1 MYDNKNNS
9 ANVPNGS
16 SMAYLLFVANDNN
29 MMNIKYITPPLLK
42 TIIFLVYSFYIE
54 MEKKHDRGILK
65 NVNPERA
72 FPMISPI

>member
-42 TIIFLVYSFYIE
+42 TIIFFSLLILYRDG
-54 MEKKHDRGILK
+54 KKS
-65 NVNPERA
+65 
-72 FPMISPI
+72 MIGAY

>member
-42 TIIFLVYSFYIE
+42 TIIFFSLPQI
-54 MEKKHDRGILK
+54 R
-65 NVNPERA
+65 N
-72 FPMISPI
+72 

>member
-42 TIIFLVYSFYIE
+42 TIIFFSLLILYNTSVNFYRKI
-54 MEKKHDRGILK
+54 K
-65 NVNPERA
+65 
-72 FPMISPI
+72 S

>member
-42 TIIFLVYSFYIE
+42 TIIFFSLLTVSYTHLTLPTTS
-54 MEKKHDRGILK
+54 R
-65 NVNPERA
+65 V
-72 FPMISPI
+72 